1 MELSNQSQKA
11 GDNSTQMQ
19 ATTIVNNYITNNG
32 IDETRARLICK
43 EEFEVARKELT
54 HEAQELA
61 IDRVNKLEDRL
72 MPKMQQYDESYK
84 IFADPSFQ
92 IALKKAQL
100 VAAASERENDY
111 DMLAE
116 LLLHR
121 AQEGHD
127 RWKRLGITKAIEIVD
142 QISDEAVVAITVVY
156 AFDKYFS
163 TSTKLGDA
171 LMSLN
176 SFYGKLLA
184 ESELPVGDKWLEHL
198 DLLSVIRLGIRNI
211 NEFKKIRDLI
221 LLIFTNHLI
230 TGIQKDS
237 EEYKTI
243 IGEFVKNQL
252 PINCFVQHS
261 LKSDYIIM
269 DLPENLDDCRITKV
283 IGLGQQVQIKL
294 DESKKELLS
303 RTRSMINKPDSENI
317 ELRNSLV
324 DKWNSYPTL
333 KKIGIWW
340 DAIPCHFTITPVGQA
355 IANSYIHGKDSSLP
369 LIY

>member
-1 MELSNQSQKA
+1 M
-11 GDNSTQMQ
+11 
-19 ATTIVNNYITNNG
+19 
-32 IDETRARLICK
+32 
-43 EEFEVARKELT
+43 
-54 HEAQELA
+54 
-61 IDRVNKLEDRL
+61 
-72 MPKMQQYDESYK
+72 
-84 IFADPSFQ
+84 
-92 IALKKAQL
+92 
-100 VAAASERENDY
+100 
-111 DMLAE
+111 
-116 LLLHR
+116 
-121 AQEGHD
+121 
-127 RWKRLGITKAIEIVD
+127 
-142 QISDEAVVAITVVY
+142 
-156 AFDKYFS
+156 
-163 TSTKLGDA
+163 
-171 LMSLN
+171 
-176 SFYGKLLA
+176 
-184 ESELPVGDKWLEHL
+184 
-198 DLLSVIRLGIRNI
+198 LSVIRLGIRNI

-324 DKWNSYPTL
+324 DNGILTQHS
-333 KKIGIWW
+333 KKSGFGGMQYL
-340 DAIPCHFTITPVGQA
+340 AIYNYSCR
-355 IANSYIHGKDSSLP
+355 SSNR
-369 LIY
+369 

>member
-1 MELSNQSQKA
+1 
-11 GDNSTQMQ
+11 
-19 ATTIVNNYITNNG
+19 
-32 IDETRARLICK
+32 
-43 EEFEVARKELT
+43 
-54 HEAQELA
+54 
-61 IDRVNKLEDRL
+61 
-72 MPKMQQYDESYK
+72 MQQYDESYK

-171 LMSLN
+171 LMTLN
-176 SFYGKLLA
+176 SFYEKLLA
-184 ESELPVGDKWLEHL
+184 GSELPIGDKWLEHL

-211 NEFKKIRDLI
+211 NGFKKIKDLI
-221 LLIFTNHLI
+221 PLIFANHLI

-237 EEYKTI
+237 EEYKAI
-243 IGEFVKNQL
+243 IEEFVKNQL

-261 LKSDYIIM
+261 LKSDYIVM
-269 DLPENLDDCRITKV
+269 DLPDNLDDCLITMK

-303 RTRSMINKPDSENI
+303 KTRSMINKPDSGNI

-333 KKIGIWW
+333 KKIGSVSSTVSLALILNDNRQCELESLLGKTVWGSMPHRFF
-340 DAIPCHFTITPVGQA
+340 DNSLKFTIISFGHFKVT
-355 IANSYIHGKDSSLP
+355 
-369 LIY
+369 